1 MKHLDVQSSTYIDCG
16 VGNNEKDSKF
26 EVVDPVRRLKYENIL
41 GKCFTPNCYEEIFVI
56 KKVKNIKPWAYVI
69 ENLMVKNLFEHLKK
83 NEKDKSNRVWRW
95 KSNQEKKLETTC
107 EIKKL

>member
-41 GKCFTPNCYEEIFVI
+41 GKCFTPNCYAEIFVI

-69 ENLMVKNLFEHLKK
+69 ENLNGEEFVWAFKKKWKRQIKQSLTLKK
-83 NEKDKSNRVWRW
+83 
-95 KSNQEKKLETTC
+95 
-107 EIKKL
+107 

>member
-16 VGNNEKDSKF
+16 VGNNGKDSKF
-26 EVVDPVRRLKYENIL
+26 EVADPVGRLKYENIL

-69 ENLMVKNLFEHLKK
+69 ENLNGEEFV
-83 NEKDKSNRVWRW
+83 
-95 KSNQEKKLETTC
+95 
-107 EIKKL
+107 